1 MVKLSIRKGDKVKV
15 ITGKEKGKS
24 GKVLKTI
31 PSKERVVV
39 EGLHMIKVASKKTQT
54 NQQGGIVDREGTVQV
69 SNVAIVGPTCDGP
82 AKTKSRRTEDGQRV
96 RYCGRCDTDL
106 DKE

>member
-1 MVKLSIRKGDKVKV
+1 MVKILVRKGDKVKV

-31 PSKERVVV
+31 TSKERVVV
-39 EGLHMIKVASKKTQT
+39 EGLHMIKVASKKTQS
-54 NQQGGIVDREGTVQV
+54 NPQGGIIDREGTVHV
-69 SNVAIVGPTCDGP
+69 SNVVLICPTCDGP
-82 AKTKSRRTEDGQRV
+82 AKTKSRRTEDGNRI

>member
-1 MVKLSIRKGDKVKV
+1 MVKILVRKGDKVKV

-39 EGLHMIKVASKKTQT
+39 EGLHMIKVASKKTQS
-54 NQQGGIVDREGTVQV
+54 NPQGGIIDREGTVHV
-69 SNVAIVGPTCDGP
+69 SNVVLICPTCDGP
-82 AKTKSRRTEDGQRV
+82 AKTKSRRTEDGNRI

>member
-54 NQQGGIVDREGTVQV
+54 NQQGGIVDREGTVHV
-69 SNVAIVGPTCDGP
+69 SNVAIVCPTCDGP